1 MTQPLWQINFFSALL
16 YMVCHQLSVTS
27 FIKQQEML
35 GQIMNTG
42 YSWETV
48 IYASTMIRI
57 VFSY

>member
-35 GQIMNTG
+35 GQKMNTG

-48 IYASTMIRI
+48 SFML
-57 VFSY
+57 VQW